1 MVSVLVF
8 LLNFIDYRV
17 GLFSIAEYALFA
29 LCLIAFIKGGRVK
42 ADKKEMLLLAGLE
55 VCILISLIFN
65 LTSAHFSLVDFLM
78 TFIKF
83 NLYVICIYT
92 VYPLLIKRKK
102 SIKKVLAAYLTLA
115 SLGGIYQVI
124 AVRIFGRENW
134 LLYGLGGHL
143 FGIEG
148 EAGMFNVLGMMRAR
162 SFYSE
167 PAHFVIHVSLV
178 FGLLLLTGYVSNK
191 KIYLHGF
198 YLLAI
203 ICANSMSGYVI
214 AIALYT
220 LWLLKNFNAKKLVQ
234 TLAIGGVLLVVGVI
248 FVLSNDY
255 LSQRLVYIFTGQ
267 DGSASARVLEGFKF
281 LEYTPFFGV
290 GLGNNSNYIAKIF
303 EAHGGVITN
312 ELYNNIIL
320 AIVTTGYIGAVFF
333 ILYQGRVFKKNKG
346 LFWLLMLTHFAW
358 GKLWAA
364 PMWIFILLYKVISK
378 KDELDRAEL
387 EEKRYVLK

>member
-1 MVSVLVF
+1 M
-8 LLNFIDYRV
+8 
-17 GLFSIAEYALFA
+17 ALF
-29 LCLIAFIKGGRVK
+29 
-42 ADKKEMLLLAGLE
+42 
-55 VCILISLIFN
+55 
-65 LTSAHFSLVDFLM
+65 
-78 TFIKF
+78 
-83 NLYVICIYT
+83 
-92 VYPLLIKRKK
+92 
-102 SIKKVLAAYLTLA
+102 
-115 SLGGIYQVI
+115 
-124 AVRIFGRENW
+124 
-134 LLYGLGGHL
+134 
-143 FGIEG
+143 
-148 EAGMFNVLGMMRAR
+148 
-162 SFYSE
+162 
-167 PAHFVIHVSLV
+167 
-178 FGLLLLTGYVSNK
+178 
-191 KIYLHGF
+191 
-198 YLLAI
+198 
-203 ICANSMSGYVI
+203 
-214 AIALYT
+214 
-220 LWLLKNFNAKKLVQ
+220 
-234 TLAIGGVLLVVGVI
+234 VGVI